1 MTVFSKDVDS
11 TTDYSVD
18 WSTWLTASETISSL
32 TWSVSPSENA
42 SDIELS
48 NQSITGSL
56 CGVHVSGGQ
65 RGYRY
70 LLTCRIVTDA
80 GRSDDRSLTLRITE
94 R

>member
-1 MTVFSKDVDS
+1 MTVFSKDADS

-18 WSTWLTASETISSL
+18 WGTWLTAGETIVSASWSVQPAGDASDIALTNETIS
-32 TWSVSPSENA
+32 
-42 SDIELS
+42 
-48 NQSITGSL
+48 GSL

-65 RGYRY
+65 QAYRY
-70 LLTCRIVTDA
+70 QLTCRINTDA